1 MFGGGW
7 LRPVLGLVLLVL
19 LLLLYST
26 PLSMVSE
33 TVVGSL
39 EDVIE
44 ETWAPMALCPLCR
57 RVLPKVELEGV
68 ALNTTTCGED
78 AWRRGRHQR
87 VVAFTFFEPTGGGGG
102 SEEKENRQYLQVP
115 NYIMIL
121 IFEKV
126 FICPKSQHG
135 PNNIPSY

>member
-1 MFGGGW
+1 MFGAGW

-26 PLSMVSE
+26 PLSMVAE
-33 TVVGSL
+33 TVVGDP
-39 EDVIE
+39 EE

-87 VVAFTFFEPTGGGGG
+87 VVAFTFFEPADGGGG
-102 SEEKENRQYLQVP
+102 SEEKENRQYLQVS
-115 NYIMIL
+115 NYILII

-126 FICPKSQHG
+126 IL
-135 PNNIPSY
+135 

>member
-1 MFGGGW
+1 MFGGGC

-33 TVVGSL
+33 TVVGDL
-39 EDVIE
+39 EDIIE
-44 ETWAPMALCPLCR
+44 ETWAPTMALCPLCR
-57 RVLPKVELEGV
+57 RVLPKVDLEGV

-87 VVAFTFFEPTGGGGG
+87 VVAFTFFEPTDRGGG
-102 SEEKENRQYLQVP
+102 SEEKENRQYLQVS
-115 NYIMIL
+115 NYIMII

-126 FICPKSQHG
+126 FL
-135 PNNIPSY
+135 